1 MDIGLILA
9 VAGAGVLLLLL
20 CAKALSAPL
29 KLALRVVLNTLLGL
43 GALLLVNATTSFTG
57 LSLGINLF
65 NALTVGILGVPGLGL
80 LFLLQWVFT

>member
-1 MDIGLILA
+1 MDIRLIFA
-9 VAGAGVLLLLL
+9 IAGAGVLLLLL

-29 KLALRVVLNTLLGL
+29 KLALRAVLNTLLGL